1 MAIDRDAIVDEV
13 MTGLAVPANQIAGDG
28 FGGHNPDIPMPEYDV
43 ERAKALLAEAGYG
56 DGFKLTIHATNDR
69 YINDAKQAQ
78 AIGQMLSRIG
88 VDVEVVTQPVS
99 GYYGQLR
106 KHEMTM
112 ALIGWASATGEAS
125 AILRPALSHG
135 VRNNYGRW
143 EHPKFNELIEGALST
158 VDMEEYDRLLKEAV
172 AVAMADV
179 PIIPTHYQVACWA
192 ARKGLGYT
200 PRADESTLAEYLN
213 SQ

>member
-1 MAIDRDAIVDEV
+1 
-13 MTGLAVPANQIAGDG
+13 
-28 FGGHNPDIPMPEYDV
+28 
-43 ERAKALLAEAGYG
+43 
-56 DGFKLTIHATNDR
+56 
-69 YINDAKQAQ
+69 
-78 AIGQMLSRIG
+78 MLSRIG
-88 VDVEVVTQPVS
+88 IDVEVVTQPVS
-99 GYYGQLR
+99 GYYGKLR

-125 AILRPALSHG
+125 SILRPALSKG

-158 VDMEEYDRLLKEAV
+158 VDMEKYDRLLQEAT

-179 PIIPTHYQVACWA
+179 PIIPTHFQVACWA
-192 ARKGLGYT
+192 ARKGLEYT

-213 SQ
+213 TK